1 LIFAGLNVTFYAS
14 FVLRV
19 SGVGKVVGDVG
30 TNGKEKDRS
39 QPIGSLVHPYAIA
52 ESFSSEESVIFIV

>member
-14 FVLRV
+14 FVPRV

-30 TNGKEKDRS
+30 INGKEKDRS
-39 QPIGSLVHPYAIA
+39 QLIDSLVHPCAIA